1 MDSKTTLDRYFHE
14 LEAQNK
20 FSGVIMITQGENCLY
35 EGAFGYASRAWNV
48 PNNPGMRFDTAS
60 ITKLFTAV
68 ATLQMIDQGEYTFE
82 TGVIDFLGLEDTSIS
97 REVNVF
103 QLLTH
108 TSGIGDD
115 AEEEDGELY
124 EDLWKTRPNYMVT
137 QTADNL
143 PLFIHKPAN
152 FPPGQGCRYC
162 NCSFIL
168 LGLMI
173 EKVTGIGYRDYVRRY
188 IFQPARMKSLG
199 FLPHGARQP
208 TGRRRG

>member
-1 MDSKTTLDRYFHE
+1 MPAAPGMY
-14 LEAQNK
+14 
-20 FSGVIMITQGENCLY
+20 
-35 EGAFGYASRAWNV
+35 

-68 ATLQMIDQGEYTFE
+68 ATLQMIDQGQYTFE

-124 EDLWKTRPNYMVT
+124 EDLWKTRPNYWS
-137 QTADNL
+137 
-143 PLFIHKPAN
+143 PKP
-152 FPPGQGCRYC
+152 PTTYP
-162 NCSFIL
+162 CSS
-168 LGLMI
+168 
-173 EKVTGIGYRDYVRRY
+173 TN
-188 IFQPARMKSLG
+188 
-199 FLPHGARQP
+199 QP
-208 TGRRRG
+208 TSRRGRAAATAIAALYCSA